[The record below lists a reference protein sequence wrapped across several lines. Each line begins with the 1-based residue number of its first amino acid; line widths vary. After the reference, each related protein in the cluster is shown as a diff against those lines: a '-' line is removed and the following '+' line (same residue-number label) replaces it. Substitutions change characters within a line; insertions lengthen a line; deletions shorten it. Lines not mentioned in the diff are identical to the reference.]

1 MDVITWA
8 ILHNK
13 IKRLTASDIKY
24 DNTSSTGL
32 VSDNVKDAIDE
43 LSRRGGFRN
52 VIVNEL
58 PPVGEGGV
66 CYYVPKEV
74 SETENIYEEY
84 IWLDEIENYEKIGDT
99 AVDLTDYVKEEE
111 LHPVAKSGDYND
123 LENKLIV
130 VANPDDEPEY
140 DLKKIQIGNSFYNTD
155 VVHMNTEQYWN
166 SHPSIISKRGHVYVY
181 TDHSQDANNNN
192 IPAVK
197 IGDGLAYVADL
208 PFVESN
214 YTKLMEHI
222 NNTQIHITQAER
234 NFWNN
239 KVRCDDQ
246 ILLQGGET
254 LIFTIN

>member
-13 IKRLTASDIKY
+13 IKRLTASDIRY

-52 VIVNEL
+52 VIVEEL
-58 PPVGEGGV
+58 PPIGEGGV
-66 CYYVPKEV
+66 CYYVPKET
-74 SETENIYEEY
+74 SEVENIYEEY
-84 IWLDEIENYEKIGDT
+84 IWLDDIEDFEKIGDT

-130 VANPDDEPEY
+130 VANPDNQAEF
-140 DLKKIQIGNSFYNTD
+140 DLNKIQIANHYYNLD
-155 VVHMNTEQYWN
+155 VIHVNTENFWN
-166 SHPSIISKRGHVYVY
+166 SQVGLISKAGHVYVY
-181 TDHSQDANNNN
+181 KDHSRNGNQE

-197 IGDGLAYVADL
+197 IGDGLAYLIDL

-214 YTKLMEHI
+214 FTELTNHI
-222 NNTQIHITQAER
+222 NNNQIHITQAER

-239 KVRCDDQ
+239 KVRCDDG
-246 ILLQGGET
+246 ILIQDGET